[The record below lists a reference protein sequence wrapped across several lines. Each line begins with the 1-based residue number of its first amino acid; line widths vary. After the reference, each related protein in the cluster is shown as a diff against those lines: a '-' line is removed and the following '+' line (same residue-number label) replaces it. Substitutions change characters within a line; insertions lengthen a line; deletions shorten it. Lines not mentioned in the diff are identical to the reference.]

1 VTGYVAIGT
10 VRTVNPARREARVKP
25 VAGAE
30 RRFDTLDT
38 VYVEQNG
45 VALACRV
52 IDVLRAKAEVRL
64 TLAPGVPRDTVRDMQ
79 GAAILLP
86 EDTAQPQD
94 EDELSASDLV
104 GFKALG
110 EDGEEIGTVTAA
122 YETPMNSAIEI
133 LNSEQDTAP
142 MVAPV
147 IDQVVADIDLEG
159 ETITLRNLDRFAV
172 YAGNEDDD

>member
-1 VTGYVAIGT
+1 
-10 VRTVNPARREARVKP
+10 
-25 VAGAE
+25 
-30 RRFDTLDT
+30 
-38 VYVEQNG
+38 
-45 VALACRV
+45 
-52 IDVLRAKAEVRL
+52 
-64 TLAPGVPRDTVRDMQ
+64 VRDMQ

-110 EDGEEIGTVTAA
+110 EDGKEIGTVTAA